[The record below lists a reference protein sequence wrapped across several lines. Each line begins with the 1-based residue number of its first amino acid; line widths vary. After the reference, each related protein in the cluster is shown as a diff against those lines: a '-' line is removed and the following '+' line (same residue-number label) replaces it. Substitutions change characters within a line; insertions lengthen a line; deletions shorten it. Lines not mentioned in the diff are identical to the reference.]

1 MAAIVDT
8 ELFFRLTTTAGTAGN
23 SQAGTPSGS
32 LGKYA
37 STTPWTGGA
46 IGDLFDILTVDDN
59 LGGGAEYRCLA
70 FGHANAANAAQD
82 VRIFLKDTDGGALVA
97 IGVDPAPASPIG
109 AAAAQ
114 GASIATKTDT
124 PAGVVFSSPTTLGAA
139 INLGNVPPGHVR
151 LVWVR
156 RTGAATPSTPADAC
170 TLSVRADSGQL

>member
-97 IGVDPAPASPIG
+97 MVSTLLPPPRSARPRSRARVSP
-109 AAAAQ
+109 
-114 GASIATKTDT
+114 
-124 PAGVVFSSPTTLGAA
+124 P
-139 INLGNVPPGHVR
+139 
-151 LVWVR
+151 R
-156 RTGAATPSTPADAC
+156 RTPR
-170 TLSVRADSGQL
+170 RA